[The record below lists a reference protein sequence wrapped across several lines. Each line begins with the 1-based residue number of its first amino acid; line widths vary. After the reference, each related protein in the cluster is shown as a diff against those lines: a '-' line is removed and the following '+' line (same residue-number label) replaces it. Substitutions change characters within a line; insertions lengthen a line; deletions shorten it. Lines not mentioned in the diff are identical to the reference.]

1 MEELKQETLGTLLVQ
16 LNLIQHHHIPMLTPV
31 LVSVVMVFIIPVA
44 MVVLE
49 EAVGMVVQAHIQMV
63 PEMMTVVAVEDL
75 DMFIPDQLH
84 LIIHLD
90 VC

>member
-1 MEELKQETLGTLLVQ
+1 
-16 LNLIQHHHIPMLTPV
+16 MLTPV
-31 LVSVVMVFIIPVA
+31 LVSVVMVFMIPVA
-44 MVVLE
+44 MVELV
-49 EAVGMVVQAHIQMV
+49 EAAGMAVQAHIQIV